1 MSAQTQTSRAGAR
14 NDKGQAVVE
23 FAIVMPFLVFLLLA
37 ICQFGLAMYNY
48 ISVTDAVRVGARKAA
63 VSRTAPNTCQ
73 AAKDAIQATL
83 SADQWNNISGN
94 ITCTPATPG
103 AAGTSFTVTA
113 SYPIT
118 IGLPPI
124 FGLPAFSYTGNMPAS
139 ATERLE

>member
-1 MSAQTQTSRAGAR
+1 M
-14 NDKGQAVVE
+14 
-23 FAIVMPFLVFLLLA
+23 MPFLVFLLLA
-37 ICQFGLAMYNY
+37 ICQFGLGLYNY
-48 ISVTDAVRVGARKAA
+48 LSVTDAVRVGARKAA
-63 VSRTAPNTCQ
+63 VSRTANPCQ

-83 SADQWNNISGN
+83 STDQWNTISGN

-103 AAGTSFTVTA
+103 AAGTSYTIST

-124 FGLPAFSYTGNMPAS
+124 FGLPAFNYTGNMAAS

>member
-1 MSAQTQTSRAGAR
+1 MSMKRQIRGAR
-14 NDKGQAVVE
+14 LRGEEGQSVVE

-63 VSRTAPNTCQ
+63 VSRTAPSTCQ

-83 SADQWNNISGN
+83 STDQWNNISGN

-103 AAGTSFTVTA
+103 ATGSSFTVST

-124 FGLPAFSYTGNMPAS
+124 FGLPAFNYTGNMPAS